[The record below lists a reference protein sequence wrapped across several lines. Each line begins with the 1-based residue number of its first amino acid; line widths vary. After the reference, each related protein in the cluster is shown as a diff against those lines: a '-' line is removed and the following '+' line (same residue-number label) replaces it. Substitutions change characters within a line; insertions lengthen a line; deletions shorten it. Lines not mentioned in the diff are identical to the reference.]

1 MRVTMQNV
9 VYSLGVLCIAIL
21 LEHVLL
27 WHNPQPF
34 GMLQSWAWINGG
46 RGLENPKQICWIK

>member
-1 MRVTMQNV
+1 MMQYV

-21 LEHVLL
+21 LEQVLL

-46 RGLENPKQICWIK
+46 RGHENPKQICWIK